1 MKYIVG
7 IDEAGRGPLAG
18 PVSVG
23 TVVVQQDFDFTVFK
37 KLRDSK
43 KLSVKKREEFFALI
57 KQMHKHKKLSF
68 AVSLVSEKIIDTK
81 GISFAIRKG
90 VEQNFKKLSVSKH
103 ADVYLDGSLKAPA
116 DFKNQETI
124 IKGDEK
130 IPVISLASICAKVTR
145 DEYMVKIA
153 KKYPE
158 YGFDIHKGYGTK
170 SHITKIK
177 DKGLTSFHRKTF
189 CRFRK

>member
-7 IDEAGRGPLAG
+7 VDEAGRGPLAG

-23 TVVVQQDFDFTVFK
+23 VVVVRQGFDFTVFK

-43 KLSVKKREEFFALI
+43 KLSVKKRKEFFALI

-90 VEQNFKKLSVSKH
+90 VEQNFKKLSISKH
-103 ADVYLDGSLKAPA
+103 TDVYLDGSLKAPA

-145 DEYMVKIA
+145 DEYMVKMA

-158 YGFDIHKGYGTK
+158 YGFDIHKGYGTRKHYQCIKKYGVSTVHRK
-170 SHITKIK
+170 SFC
-177 DKGLTSFHRKTF
+177 KGLK
-189 CRFRK
+189 